1 MREILFEDPRNTRRN
16 LRFAVKIGAVTIP
29 DIIIPADLL
38 PVDGRFGSGPTKV
51 RPEALKAL
59 SARATDYMGTSHRRM
74 PVRLEVAELRNGI
87 AELLR
92 APDGYEVV
100 LGNGGA
106 TGFWDC
112 ATFSL
117 IDERSHHLCFGEFSG
132 KFARGV
138 AGAPH
143 LRAPS
148 VVTSDFGTHPPLVAV
163 EDVDA
168 YCYPHNETSTGV
180 MLNPT
185 RVDDEGALMLVD
197 ATSAAGG
204 LMFDGAA
211 TDAYYFAPQK
221 AMAGDGGLWIAML
234 SPAAIERVERIAA
247 SDRWIPPTL
256 DLKLAIDNSRKDQT
270 YNTPSLATVF
280 LTAHTV
286 NWFNENGGLTW
297 SAGRCAQS
305 AEIMYSWAESR
316 DFASPFVQD
325 LQQRSKVV
333 ATIDFSDAVSA
344 DTIYDV
350 LLANGIVDTFGYR
363 SLGRN
368 QLRIG
373 LFPAI
378 DPSDIEALT
387 ACLDYVVS
395 ALS

>member
-1 MREILFEDPRNTRRN
+1 M
-16 LRFAVKIGAVTIP
+16 TIP

-51 RPEALKAL
+51 RPVALKAL
-59 SARATDYMGTSHRRM
+59 SARATDYLGTSHRRM
-74 PVRLEVAELRNGI
+74 PVRLAVAELRNGI

-117 IDERSHHLCFGEFSG
+117 IQARSHHLSFGEFSG

-138 AGAPH
+138 GAAPH
-143 LRAPS
+143 LEAPS
-148 VVTSDFGTHPPLVAV
+148 VATSDYGTHPPLAAV
-163 EDVDA
+163 DGVDA

-180 MLNPT
+180 MLNPI

-204 LMFDGAA
+204 LMFDGSA

-221 AMAGDGGLWIAML
+221 AMAADGGLWIAMM
-234 SPAAIERVERIAA
+234 SPAAIERVERLAN

-256 DLKLAIDNSRKDQT
+256 DLKLAVDNSRKDQT

-286 NWFNENGGLTW
+286 NWFNENGGLAW

-325 LQQRSKVV
+325 PKQRSKVV

-350 LLANGIVDTFGYR
+350 LSTNGIVDTFGYR

-378 DPSDIEALT
+378 DPSDVEALT

>member
-1 MREILFEDPRNTRRN
+1 M
-16 LRFAVKIGAVTIP
+16 
-29 DIIIPADLL
+29 L
-38 PVDGRFGSGPTKV
+38 PIDGRFGSGPTKV
-51 RPEALKAL
+51 RPDALKAL
-59 SARATDYMGTSHRRM
+59 TARATDYLGTSHRRL
-74 PVRLEVAELRNGI
+74 PVRLEVAALRNGI

-92 APDGYEVV
+92 APDGYEVI

-112 ATFSL
+112 AMFSL
-117 IDERSHHLCFGEFSG
+117 IDERSHHLSFGEFSG
-132 KFARGV
+132 KFAKGV
-138 AGAPH
+138 SGATH
-143 LRAPS
+143 LSAPS
-148 VVTSDFGTHPPLVAV
+148 VATAEPGTHPPLVAV
-163 EDVDA
+163 DGVDA

-180 MLNPT
+180 MLNPI

-204 LMFDGAA
+204 LLFDASA

-221 AMAGDGGLWIAML
+221 ALAADGGLWIALM

-247 SDRWIPPTL
+247 SGRWIPPTL
-256 DLKLAIDNSRKDQT
+256 NLKTAIDNSRQDQT
-270 YNTPSLATVF
+270 YNTPALATIF

-286 NWFNENGGLTW
+286 NWFNANGGLAF
-297 SAGRCAQS
+297 SAGRCAKS
-305 AEIMYSWAESR
+305 AEIMYSWVHRS
-316 DFASPFVQD
+316 DFATPFVGD
-325 LQQRSKVV
+325 ESQRSKVV
-333 ATIDFSDAVSA
+333 ATIDFDNSVDAN
-344 DTIYDV
+344 TIYEV

-373 LFPAI
+373 MFPAI

>member
-1 MREILFEDPRNTRRN
+1 M
-16 LRFAVKIGAVTIP
+16 
-29 DIIIPADLL
+29 L

-74 PVRLEVAELRNGI
+74 PVRLAVAELRNGI

-117 IDERSHHLCFGEFSG
+117 IEQRSHHLSFGEFSG
-132 KFARGV
+132 KFARSV

-163 EDVDA
+163 DGVDA

-180 MLNPT
+180 MLDPT
-185 RVDDEGALMLVD
+185 RVEDEGALMLVD

-204 LMFDGAA
+204 LMFDGDAA
-211 TDAYYFAPQK
+211 DAYYFAPQK
-221 AMAGDGGLWIAML
+221 AMAGDGGLWIAMM
-234 SPAAIERVERIAA
+234 SPAAIEKVERLVA

-256 DLKLAIDNSRKDQT
+256 NLKLAVDNSRKDQT

-286 NWFNENGGLTW
+286 DWFNENGGLTW
-297 SAGRCAQS
+297 SAGRSAQS

-325 LQQRSKVV
+325 PQQRSKVV
-333 ATIDFSDAVSA
+333 ATIDFSEAVSA

-350 LLANGIVDTFGYR
+350 LVANGIVDTFGYR

-378 DPSDIEALT
+378 DPSDVEALT

-395 ALS
+395 ALT

>member
-1 MREILFEDPRNTRRN
+1 
-16 LRFAVKIGAVTIP
+16 
-29 DIIIPADLL
+29 
-38 PVDGRFGSGPTKV
+38 
-51 RPEALKAL
+51 
-59 SARATDYMGTSHRRM
+59 
-74 PVRLEVAELRNGI
+74 
-87 AELLR
+87 
-92 APDGYEVV
+92 
-100 LGNGGA
+100 
-106 TGFWDC
+106 
-112 ATFSL
+112 
-117 IDERSHHLCFGEFSG
+117 
-132 KFARGV
+132 
-138 AGAPH
+138 
-143 LRAPS
+143 
-148 VVTSDFGTHPPLVAV
+148 
-163 EDVDA
+163 
-168 YCYPHNETSTGV
+168 
-180 MLNPT
+180 
-185 RVDDEGALMLVD
+185 
-197 ATSAAGG
+197 
-204 LMFDGAA
+204 
-211 TDAYYFAPQK
+211 
-221 AMAGDGGLWIAML
+221 MAGDGGLWIAML

-333 ATIDFSDAVSA
+333 ATIDFSDAVNA

>member
-1 MREILFEDPRNTRRN
+1 M
-16 LRFAVKIGAVTIP
+16 TIP
-29 DIIIPADLL
+29 DITIPADML

-51 RPEALKAL
+51 RPEALEAL

-74 PVRLEVAELRNGI
+74 PVRLAVAELRNGV

-112 ATFSL
+112 AMFCL
-117 IDERSHHLCFGEFSG
+117 IEERSHHLSFGEFSG
-132 KFARGV
+132 KFARSV
-138 AGAPH
+138 TGAPH
-143 LRAPS
+143 LGAPS
-148 VVTSDFGTHPPLVAV
+148 VLTSDFGTHPPLVAV

-204 LMFDGAA
+204 LTFDGSAA
-211 TDAYYFAPQK
+211 DAYYFAPQK
-221 AMAGDGGLWIAML
+221 ALAGDGGLWIAMM
-234 SPAAIERVERIAA
+234 SPAAVERVERLAA
-247 SDRWIPPTL
+247 SGRWIPPTL
-256 DLKLAIDNSRKDQT
+256 DLKVAIDNSRKDQT

-280 LTAHTV
+280 LAAHTV
-286 NWFNENGGLTW
+286 SWFNNNGGLTW
-297 SAGRCAQS
+297 SAGRCTQS
-305 AEIMYSWAESR
+305 AEIMYSWADSR

-325 LQQRSKVV
+325 RSQRSKVV
-333 ATIDFSDAVSA
+333 ATIDFADEVSA
-344 DTIYDV
+344 DTIYEV
-350 LLANGIVDTFGYR
+350 LSANGIVDTFGYR

-373 LFPAI
+373 MFPAI
-378 DPSDIEALT
+378 DPSDVEALT

-395 ALS
+395 ALA

>member
-1 MREILFEDPRNTRRN
+1 MT
-16 LRFAVKIGAVTIP
+16 TP

-38 PVDGRFGSGPTKV
+38 PADGRFGSGPTKV
-51 RPEALKAL
+51 RPEALEAL
-59 SARATDYMGTSHRRM
+59 AARATDYMGTSHRRM
-74 PVRLEVAELRNGI
+74 PVRLAVADLRNGI

-92 APDGYEVV
+92 APDGYEIV

-112 ATFSL
+112 STFAL
-117 IDERSHHLCFGEFSG
+117 IEERSHHLSFGEFSG

-143 LRAPS
+143 LSSPS
-148 VVTSDFGTHPPLVAV
+148 IVKSDPGTHPPLAAV
-163 EDVDA
+163 EGVDA

-180 MLNPT
+180 MLDPV
-185 RVDDEGALMLVD
+185 RVDHEGALMLVD

-211 TDAYYFAPQK
+211 ADAYYFAPQK
-221 AMAGDGGLWIAML
+221 ALAGDGGLWIAML
-234 SPAAIERVERIAA
+234 SPAAIERAERFAA

-256 DLKLAIDNSRKDQT
+256 DLKVAIDNSRKDQT

-286 NWFNENGGLTW
+286 NWFNANGGLSW
-297 SAGRCAQS
+297 SAERSARS

-316 DFASPFVQD
+316 DFATPFVQVE
-325 LQQRSKVV
+325 QQRSKVV
-333 ATIDFSDAVSA
+333 ATIDFDEAVST
-344 DTIYDV
+344 DTIYEV
-350 LLANGIVDTFGYR
+350 LLANGILDTFGYR

-373 LFPAI
+373 MFPAI

-387 ACLDYVVS
+387 TCLDYVVS